1 MCSLDNPLLYTE
13 EAFVRREMAF
23 HYYTIH
29 SSLTTTT
36 SRKGDRV
43 WHDIHT
49 VGGLGRDVRVER
61 SCGISSEVLDPAT
74 PFNPAPLFSK
84 KPDALSLYAP
94 FPTTTKPYRTPH
106 EYADFTFF
114 SYLIIPSHI

>member
-49 VGGLGRDVRVER
+49 VGGLGRSVRVEG
-61 SCGISSEVLDPAT
+61 SCRISRKVLDPPT
-74 PFNPAPLFSK
+74 TFNPAPLFSK

-94 FPTTTKPYRTPH
+94 FPTGKKKDYTERHTNMQTLR
-106 EYADFTFF
+106 F
-114 SYLIIPSHI
+114 SLI